1 MHVSKTKLTFKAFNY
16 QAKRRIKSCTQ
27 FKMTQALQ
35 QKHDIFFMHK
45 NSRAN
50 FTDLVQIPIFIYYV
64 EMVFYDILS
73 TYFIHFI
80 SIIETL

>member
-1 MHVSKTKLTFKAFNY
+1 M
-16 QAKRRIKSCTQ
+16 Q

-45 NSRAN
+45 NSHAN
-50 FTDLVQIPIFIYYV
+50 FMNLVQRPICIYYV
-64 EMVFYDILS
+64 EIVFHDILS

-80 SIIETL
+80 SITETL

>member
-1 MHVSKTKLTFKAFNY
+1 MHVSKTKLTFKAFNH
-16 QAKRRIKSCTQ
+16 QAKCRIKSCTQ
-27 FKMTQALQ
+27 FKMTQALR
-35 QKHDIFFMHK
+35 QKHDIFFTHK
-45 NSRAN
+45 NSHAN
-50 FTDLVQIPIFIYYV
+50 FMDLVQIPIFIYYV